1 MTNTKFGWSLDSLFP
16 FIYFFL
22 AGIVYN
28 SVVFFPNQFG
38 KRRKKTCHSTCSS
51 CIGNSKVTLN
61 KVAQV

>member
-38 KRRKKTCHSTCSS
+38 KRRKKTLRPVEKYL
-51 CIGNSKVTLN
+51 GRL
-61 KVAQV
+61 